1 MKKLENKII
10 FPCGISMK
18 NAFMLAPLTNTQSHE
33 NGCLS
38 DDEFNWLT
46 LRSKGGFGMTM
57 SCASHVQS
65 IGKGFPGQLGIY
77 DDMHID
83 GLKRLTDQ
91 IKSFDSLAVAQLHHA
106 GMRSP
111 EEIIGERPVCPSSD
125 DETNSRELSLD
136 EVKRLRDDF
145 IFAAIRAKKS
155 GYDGVEIHGAHGY
168 ILCQFLSSTINK
180 REDEYGGSL
189 DNRSRIILEII
200 NGIRQEC
207 GKKFLLGVR
216 LSPERFGM
224 KLDEIKS
231 ICKKIISMQKIDFI
245 DMSLWDCFKY
255 PDNFSKEDPNLEKI
269 MNPEKIEKNLK
280 KTLLE
285 HFTDLDFKNV
295 LLTVAGN
302 IRTGKD
308 VHKIIGAGVDFAA
321 IGRAA
326 IVHHDFPKK
335 VLNNPAFE
343 PLNLPVSK
351 AHLKNEGVSDK
362 FIEYL
367 RFFKGFVE

>member
-83 GLKRLTDQ
+83 GLKSLTDQ

-224 KLDEIKS
+224 KLDEMTS
-231 ICKKIISMQKIDFI
+231 TCKKIISMQKIDFI

>member
-224 KLDEIKS
+224 KLDEIKL

>member
-83 GLKRLTDQ
+83 GLKSLTDQ

>member
-335 VLNNPAFE
+335 VLNKPAFE

>member
-83 GLKRLTDQ
+83 GLKSLTDQ

-111 EEIIGERPVCPSSD
+111 EDVIGERPVCPSSD

>member
-1 MKKLENKII
+1 
-10 FPCGISMK
+10 
-18 NAFMLAPLTNTQSHE
+18 
-33 NGCLS
+33 
-38 DDEFNWLT
+38 EFNWLT

-83 GLKRLTDQ
+83 GLKSLTDQ